1 MAFVIDQSE
10 IKSAKAAHEL
20 FMVGLGALLLLGPM
34 AIFSGLGRPALL
46 IPMLFSA
53 AFAAYT
59 YTRISHAKSWF
70 IEMHWRHA
78 FRNYRW
84 LFIGYGITAAL
95 LLISWLV
102 ESSVS
107 TESPSQFL
115 AVALVRIGVMPTII
129 MVFACF
135 VMENGGLNQVLR
147 HEVPKRLIEA
157 FPPPAEVKL
166 AETDD

>member
-1 MAFVIDQSE
+1 MAFDIEKSE
-10 IKSAKAAHEL
+10 LKPAKAAHEF
-20 FMVGLGALLLLGPM
+20 FMIGLGALLLLGPM
-34 AIFSGLGRPALL
+34 AIFSGLGRPAIL
-46 IPMLFSA
+46 IPIIFSA
-53 AFAAYT
+53 GFAAYT
-59 YTRISHAKSWF
+59 YSRISHAKTWF
-70 IEMHWRHA
+70 IEMHWRQA

-95 LLISWLV
+95 LLISWFV

-107 TESPSQFL
+107 ADSPSQFL

-147 HEVPKRLIEA
+147 HEVSKRLIEA
-157 FPPPAEVKL
+157 FPPPEGLKEV
-166 AETDD
+166 ESSS